1 MNCRGLILLV
11 GLFIAGLASAQIMDG
26 PIDLDPKPH
35 LGGTL
40 DLTTGMAGEDS
51 RFSTNELPP
60 NHRDPH
66 ILLHEFNLIY
76 FAPIDDEFS
85 IEARLRID
93 SRTDGNPGDPYLPL
107 IVLNW
112 IPLDYTY
119 FFSLGRFP
127 TPFGLHPAKQ
137 LQRDRTF
144 IAQPLPWGY
153 FLPIS
158 ENRGYSPTL
167 PTRGYRINDIGTTAL
182 GFEALS
188 TGIRYDWWNKAGS
201 RFALALTNAAP
212 SSPDGTVDQYSAAL
226 VMRYSMKTS
235 DQIEVGFS
243 GAWGSFMEQDV
254 SIRPILENTQQYRQL
269 AIGADWTMT
278 EGMLTLSGEM
288 MGSQWIL
295 PRYMNGQFFAASG
308 DSTKPTPVKPTL
320 FGSYVDARLDFPT
333 RYPVFA
339 AGRFETLQFF
349 QMNDPAL
356 GRKVQWEDDIIRWT
370 LAAGMELTPG
380 LTLKA
385 SYSDQFARDE
395 QPPRDDWAARLML
408 TAEF

>member
-1 MNCRGLILLV
+1 MVRRGLLV
-11 GLFIAGLASAQIMDG
+11 VLGLWITCWSSAQIMDG
-26 PIDLDPKPH
+26 PIDLDPKPR

-51 RFSTNELPP
+51 QFATNELPP

-93 SRTDGNPGDPYLPL
+93 SRGDGNPGDPYLPL

-119 FFSLGRFP
+119 FFSVGRFP

-153 FLPIS
+153 FLPLS
-158 ENRGYSPTL
+158 E
-167 PTRGYRINDIGTTAL
+167 TRGYFPGLARTGYRVNDMGTTTL

-201 RFALALTNAAP
+201 RFAIALTNAAP
-212 SSPDGTVDQYSAAL
+212 SSPDGTVDQLSSAL
-226 VMRYSMKTS
+226 VMRYSFLTS
-235 DQIEVGFS
+235 EQVEIGFS
-243 GAWGSFMEQDV
+243 TAWGSFMEQDLT
-254 SIRPILENTQQYRQL
+254 IDPFLRDTEQYRQL
-269 AIGADWTMT
+269 AFGADWTMT

-288 MGSQWIL
+288 MGSQWIV
-295 PRYMNGQFFAASG
+295 PRYAGGQFFAASG
-308 DSTKPTPVKPTL
+308 DLSKPTPVKPTL
-320 FGSYVDARLDFPT
+320 FGGYVDARFDFPT

-339 AGRFETLQFF
+339 AGRLETLQFF
-349 QMNDPAL
+349 QMDDPVL
-356 GRKVQWEDDIIRWT
+356 GEKVQWRRDIIRWT
-370 LAAGMELTPG
+370 LAAGMELTPS
-380 LTLKA
+380 LHLKA
-385 SYSDQFARDE
+385 SFSDQSKVEEPIPLR
-395 QPPRDDWAARLML
+395 DWAARVML
-408 TAEF
+408 TALF